1 MNNDLI
7 IKKSQNN
14 LEKIE
19 VNIVKTINALSSQGY
34 LVDRTKL
41 LKLSVIQ
48 MIKHCYENITLLTD
62 REVNNLSNV
71 VINI

>member
-7 IKKSQNN
+7 IKKSQSN

-19 VNIVKTINALSSQGY
+19 VNIVKTIDALSSQGY
-34 LVDRTKL
+34 LVNTSKV

-48 MIKHCYENITLLTD
+48 MVKHCYKNITFLTD
-62 REVNNLSNV
+62 NEVNNLSNV

>member
-1 MNNDLI
+1 MNNDLS
-7 IKKSQNN
+7 IKKSQSN

-34 LVDRTKL
+34 LVNTSKV

-62 REVNNLSNV
+62 DEVNNLSNV

>member
-19 VNIVKTINALSSQGY
+19 VNIVKTIDALSSQGY
-34 LVDRTKL
+34 LVNTSKV

-48 MIKHCYENITLLTD
+48 MIKHCYKNITLLTD
-62 REVNNLSNV
+62 DEVNNLSNV

>member
-7 IKKSQNN
+7 IKKSQSN

-19 VNIVKTINALSSQGY
+19 VNIVKTIDALSSQGY
-34 LVDRTKL
+34 LVNTSKV

-48 MIKHCYENITLLTD
+48 MVKHCYKNITLLTD
-62 REVNNLSNV
+62 GEVNNLSNV

>member
-7 IKKSQNN
+7 IKKSQSN

-34 LVDRTKL
+34 LVNTSKV

-48 MIKHCYENITLLTD
+48 MVKHCYKNITLLTD
-62 REVNNLSNV
+62 DEVNNLSNV

>member
-7 IKKSQNN
+7 INKSQSN

-34 LVDRTKL
+34 LVNTSKV

-48 MIKHCYENITLLTD
+48 MVKHCYENITLLTD
-62 REVNNLSNV
+62 DEVNNLSNV

>member
-7 IKKSQNN
+7 IKKSQSN

-34 LVDRTKL
+34 LVNTSKV

-48 MIKHCYENITLLTD
+48 MVKHCYKNITLLTD
-62 REVNNLSNV
+62 KEVNNLSDV

>member
-7 IKKSQNN
+7 IKKSQSN

-19 VNIVKTINALSSQGY
+19 VNIVKTIDALSSQGY
-34 LVDRTKL
+34 LVNTSKV

-48 MIKHCYENITLLTD
+48 MVKHCYKNITLLAD
-62 REVNNLSNV
+62 DEVNNLSNV

>member
-1 MNNDLI
+1 MNNDLS
-7 IKKSQNN
+7 IKKSQSN

-41 LKLSVIQ
+41 LKLSVLQ

-62 REVNNLSNV
+62 DEVNNLSNV

>member
-7 IKKSQNN
+7 IKKSQSN

-19 VNIVKTINALSSQGY
+19 VNIVKTIDALSSQGY
-34 LVDRTKL
+34 LVNTSKV

-48 MIKHCYENITLLTD
+48 MVKHCYKNITLFTD
-62 REVNNLSNV
+62 NEVNNLSNV

>member
-7 IKKSQNN
+7 IKKSQSN

-19 VNIVKTINALSSQGY
+19 VNIVKTIDALSSQGY
-34 LVDRTKL
+34 LVNTSKV
-41 LKLSVIQ
+41 LKLIVIQ
-48 MIKHCYENITLLTD
+48 MVKHCYENITLLTD
-62 REVNNLSNV
+62 NEVNNLSNV

>member
-14 LEKIE
+14 IEKIE
-19 VNIVKTINALSSQGY
+19 VNIVKTIDALSSQGY
-34 LVDRTKL
+34 LVNTSKV

-48 MIKHCYENITLLTD
+48 MVKHCYKNITLLTD
-62 REVNNLSNV
+62 DEVNNLSNV

>member
-7 IKKSQNN
+7 IKKSQSN

-34 LVDRTKL
+34 LVNTSKV

-48 MIKHCYENITLLTD
+48 MVKHCYKNITLLTD
-62 REVNNLSNV
+62 DEVNNLSDV

>member
-1 MNNDLI
+1 MNNDLA
-7 IKKSQNN
+7 IKKSQSN

-19 VNIVKTINALSSQGY
+19 VNIVKTIDALSSQGY
-34 LVDRTKL
+34 LVNTSKF

-48 MIKHCYENITLLTD
+48 MIKHCYENIILLTD
-62 REVNNLSNV
+62 KEVNNLSDV

>member
-7 IKKSQNN
+7 IKKSQSN

-19 VNIVKTINALSSQGY
+19 VNIVKTIDALSSQGY
-34 LVDRTKL
+34 LVNTSKV

-48 MIKHCYENITLLTD
+48 MAKHCYKNITLLTD
-62 REVNNLSNV
+62 NEVNNLSNV

>member
-19 VNIVKTINALSSQGY
+19 VNIVKAINALSSQGY
-34 LVDRTKL
+34 LVNTSKV

-48 MIKHCYENITLLTD
+48 MVKHCYENITLLTD
-62 REVNNLSNV
+62 DEVNSLSNV

>member
-7 IKKSQNN
+7 IKKSQSN

-19 VNIVKTINALSSQGY
+19 VNIVKTIDALSSQGY
-34 LVDRTKL
+34 LVNTSKV
-41 LKLSVIQ
+41 LKLSIIQ
-48 MIKHCYENITLLTD
+48 MVKHCYKNITLLTD
-62 REVNNLSNV
+62 SEVNNISNV

>member
-7 IKKSQNN
+7 IKKSQSN

-19 VNIVKTINALSSQGY
+19 VNIVKTIDALSSQGY
-34 LVDRTKL
+34 LVNTSKV

-48 MIKHCYENITLLTD
+48 MVKHCYKNITLLTD
-62 REVNNLSNV
+62 DEVNNLSDV

>member
-7 IKKSQNN
+7 IKKSQSN
-14 LEKIE
+14 LEKVE
-19 VNIVKTINALSSQGY
+19 VEIVNTINALTSQGY
-34 LVDRTKL
+34 LVNTSKV

-48 MIKHCYENITLLTD
+48 MVKHCYENITLLTD
-62 REVNNLSNV
+62 NEVNNLSNV

>member
-19 VNIVKTINALSSQGY
+19 VNIVKTIDALSSQGY
-34 LVDRTKL
+34 LVNISKV

-48 MIKHCYENITLLTD
+48 MVKHCYENITLLTD
-62 REVNNLSNV
+62 NEVNNLSDV

>member
-1 MNNDLI
+1 MNNDLT
-7 IKKSQNN
+7 IKKSQSN

-34 LVDRTKL
+34 LVNTSKV

-48 MIKHCYENITLLTD
+48 MVKHCYENITLLTD
-62 REVNNLSNV
+62 NEVNNLSDV

>member
-1 MNNDLI
+1 MNNDLS
-7 IKKSQNN
+7 IKKSQSN

-34 LVDRTKL
+34 FVDRTKL

-62 REVNNLSNV
+62 DEVNNLSNV

>member
-7 IKKSQNN
+7 INKSQSN

-19 VNIVKTINALSSQGY
+19 VNIVKTIDALSSQGY
-34 LVDRTKL
+34 LVNTSKV

-48 MIKHCYENITLLTD
+48 MVKHCYENITLLTD
-62 REVNNLSNV
+62 NEVNNLSNV

>member
-7 IKKSQNN
+7 IKKSQSN

-34 LVDRTKL
+34 LVNTSKVF
-41 LKLSVIQ
+41 KLSVIQ
-48 MIKHCYENITLLTD
+48 MVKHCYKNITLLTD
-62 REVNNLSNV
+62 NEVNNLSNV

>member
-7 IKKSQNN
+7 IKKSQSN

-19 VNIVKTINALSSQGY
+19 VNIVKTIDTLSSQGY
-34 LVDRTKL
+34 LVNTSKV

-48 MIKHCYENITLLTD
+48 MVKHCYKNITLLTD
-62 REVNNLSNV
+62 NEVNNLSNV

>member
-7 IKKSQNN
+7 IKKSQSN

-19 VNIVKTINALSSQGY
+19 VNIVKTIDALSSQGY
-34 LVDRTKL
+34 LVNTSKV
-41 LKLSVIQ
+41 LKLNVIQ
-48 MIKHCYENITLLTD
+48 MVKHCYKNITLLTD
-62 REVNNLSNV
+62 DEVNNLSNV

>member
-1 MNNDLI
+1 MNNNLS
-7 IKKSQNN
+7 IKKSQSN

-62 REVNNLSNV
+62 DEVNNLSNV

>member
-7 IKKSQNN
+7 IKKSQSN

-19 VNIVKTINALSSQGY
+19 VNIVKTIDALSSQGY
-34 LVDRTKL
+34 LVNTSKV
-41 LKLSVIQ
+41 LKLSIIQ
-48 MIKHCYENITLLTD
+48 MVKHCYKNITLLTD
-62 REVNNLSNV
+62 NEVNNLSNV

>member
-7 IKKSQNN
+7 IKKSQSN

-19 VNIVKTINALSSQGY
+19 VNIVKTIEALSSQGY
-34 LVDRTKL
+34 LVNTSKV

-48 MIKHCYENITLLTD
+48 MVKHCYKNITLLTD
-62 REVNNLSNV
+62 DEVNNLSNV

>member
-1 MNNDLI
+1 MNNDLS
-7 IKKSQNN
+7 IKKSQSN

-41 LKLSVIQ
+41 FKLSVIQ

-62 REVNNLSNV
+62 DEVNNLSNV

>member
-1 MNNDLI
+1 MNNDLA
-7 IKKSQNN
+7 IKKSQSN

-19 VNIVKTINALSSQGY
+19 VNIVKTIDALSSQGY
-34 LVDRTKL
+34 LVSTSKV

-48 MIKHCYENITLLTD
+48 MVKHCYENIILLTD
-62 REVNNLSNV
+62 KEVNNLSDV

>member
-7 IKKSQNN
+7 IKKSQSN

-34 LVDRTKL
+34 LVNTSKV
-41 LKLSVIQ
+41 LKLSIIQ
-48 MIKHCYENITLLTD
+48 MVKHCYKNITLLTD
-62 REVNNLSNV
+62 DEVNNLSNV

>member
-1 MNNDLI
+1 MNNDLS
-7 IKKSQNN
+7 IKKSQSN

-19 VNIVKTINALSSQGY
+19 VNIVKTIDALSSQGY
-34 LVDRTKL
+34 LVNISKV

-62 REVNNLSNV
+62 DEVNNLSNV

>member
-7 IKKSQNN
+7 IKKSQSN

-19 VNIVKTINALSSQGY
+19 VNIVKTIDALSSQGY
-34 LVDRTKL
+34 LVNTTKV

-48 MIKHCYENITLLTD
+48 MVKHCYKNITLLTD
-62 REVNNLSNV
+62 KEVNNLSNV

>member
-1 MNNDLI
+1 MNNDLS
-7 IKKSQNN
+7 IKKSQSN

-34 LVDRTKL
+34 LVNRTKL

-62 REVNNLSNV
+62 DEVNNLSNV

>member
-19 VNIVKTINALSSQGY
+19 VNMVKTINALSSQGY
-34 LVDRTKL
+34 LVNTSKV

-48 MIKHCYENITLLTD
+48 MVKHCYKNITLLTD
-62 REVNNLSNV
+62 DEVNNLSDV